1 MVRES
6 RAPGGAVRRARCAR
20 RGRALVA
27 HDLSKVTSRPRRA
40 LRASRCAAAPHV
52 CAHTAPARGHT
63 CLWVTTR
70 GAFGAHSACVREG
83 RGKAGAGAPAPLA
96 PRPRRAEKR
105 ACASGSCERKGFVQW
120 PEACHTVVATEER
133 LCLILALVVWTGALG
148 AQAASWLHAGA
159 SSGGDGAP
167 RAHRHSALTVLN
179 FGGVLRRRRWGA
191 LCGGGRRRRA
201 DGVRGH

>member
-40 LRASRCAAAPHV
+40 LRASRRAAAPHV
-52 CAHTAPARGHT
+52 CAHTSPARGHT

-105 ACASGSCERKGFVQW
+105 AGASGFCERKGFVQW

-148 AQAASWLHAGA
+148 GRARALAACRRLEWRRWGSSSASPQRTDGFKLWWCAQAAAMGSSLWRWTPTA
-159 SSGGDGAP
+159 S
-167 RAHRHSALTVLN
+167 
-179 FGGVLRRRRWGA
+179 
-191 LCGGGRRRRA
+191 
-201 DGVRGH
+201 